1 MSTALRDP
9 VRTVNGADVHSI
21 GESLAHAF
29 DDDPV
34 MAYLLP
40 NPDSRLLRLMRF
52 YRTALSVQHLA
63 HGCCFTNDDRAGA
76 ALWDPPGHWRV
87 TFGQILRGTPGFV
100 AALGSRLVVGLRAL
114 AAVERVH
121 PRVPH
126 YYLAILG
133 TRPERQGKGLG
144 SALLQPIL
152 RRCDEQRV
160 GAYLES
166 SKERNIHFYRRHGFE
181 VTGEVRLPD
190 GPVVWSMW
198 RDPRPPV

>member
-1 MSTALRDP
+1 VSTALRDP
-9 VRTVNGADVHSI
+9 VRTVTGADVRSV
-21 GESLAHAF
+21 GECLAYAF

-40 NPDSRLLRLMRF
+40 NPDSRHHRLMRF
-52 YRTALSVQHLA
+52 YRTALSVQHLT
-63 HGCCFTNDDRAGA
+63 HGCCFTNDGCAGA

-87 TFGQILRGTPGFV
+87 TFGQILRGTPGFL
-100 AALGSRLVVGLRAL
+100 AALGSRLGVGLRAL

-133 TRPERQGKGLG
+133 TRPESQGKGLG

-181 VTGEVRLPD
+181 VTGEVRLPN
-190 GPVVWSMW
+190 GPVVWPMW

>member
-1 MSTALRDP
+1 VT
-9 VRTVNGADVHSI
+9 GADVHSV
-21 GESLAHAF
+21 GESLAYAF

-40 NPDSRLLRLMRF
+40 NPDSRFQRLMRF

-63 HGCCFTNDDRAGA
+63 HGCCFTNDDCAGA

-87 TFGQILRGTPGFV
+87 TFGQILRGTPGFL
-100 AALGSRLVVGLRAL
+100 AALGSRVVVGLRAL

-121 PRVPH
+121 PGVPH

-133 TRPERQGKGLG
+133 TRPESQGKGLG
-144 SALLQPIL
+144 SALLRPIL

-181 VTGEVRLPD
+181 VTGEVRLPA
-190 GPVVWSMW
+190 GPVVWPMW

>member
-1 MSTALRDP
+1 VSTALRDP
-9 VRTVNGADVHSI
+9 VRIVTGADVHSV
-21 GESLAHAF
+21 GESLAYAF

-34 MAYLLP
+34 MAYLFP
-40 NPDSRLLRLMRF
+40 NPASRLQRLMRF
-52 YRTALSVQHLA
+52 YRTALSVQHLT
-63 HGCCFTNDDRAGA
+63 HGCCFTNDDCAGA

-87 TFGQILRGTPGFV
+87 TFGQILRGTPGFL
-100 AALGSRLVVGLRAL
+100 AALGSRVVVGLRAL

-133 TRPERQGKGLG
+133 TRPESQGKGLG
-144 SALLQPIL
+144 SALLEPIL

-181 VTGEVRLPD
+181 VTGEVRLPA
-190 GPVVWSMW
+190 GPVVWPMW